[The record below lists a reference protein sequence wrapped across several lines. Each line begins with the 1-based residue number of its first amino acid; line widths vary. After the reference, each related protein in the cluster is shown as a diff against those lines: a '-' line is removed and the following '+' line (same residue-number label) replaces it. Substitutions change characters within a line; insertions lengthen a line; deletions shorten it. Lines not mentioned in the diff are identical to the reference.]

1 MAIQKRASHLGDF
14 MRKRR
19 DELSLSQRAL
29 GLLFSP
35 PVTTQFISN
44 IERGVTP
51 LPPIHVSTLSK
62 ALQTPETEIVAAL
75 EKEYALRLHNRLGH
89 APQAEIAGASPS
101 ETQQVQALW
110 EAYNHAEPHAK
121 RAFEQACESILHIA
135 LRKPQ
140 S

>member
-1 MAIQKRASHLGDF
+1 MSVQKRPSHLGDF

-19 DELSLSQRAL
+19 EELNLSQRAL
-29 GLLFSP
+29 GLLFTP

-51 LPPIHVSTLSK
+51 LPPHHIPTLAK
-62 ALQTPETEIVAAL
+62 ALQAHEADVVSVL
-75 EKEYALRLHNRLGH
+75 EREYALRLQTKLGH
-89 APQAEIAGASPS
+89 PTQGDLGGASPT
-101 ETQQVQALW
+101 ENQQIHALW
-110 EAYNHAEPHAK
+110 EAYQSAEPHAK
-121 RAFEQACESILHIA
+121 RAFEQACESILHVA

>member
-19 DELSLSQRAL
+19 DDLSLSQRAL
-29 GLLFSP
+29 GLLFTP

-51 LPPIHVSTLSK
+51 LPPTHVGTLAK
-62 ALQTPETEIVAAL
+62 ALQSPEAEIVAVL
-75 EKEYALRLHNRLGH
+75 EKEYALRLQTRLGH
-89 APQAEIAGASPS
+89 TPQADVTGASPS
-101 ETQQVQALW
+101 ESQQVQAIW
-110 EAYNHAEPHAK
+110 NAYLHAEPHAK
-121 RAFEQACESILHIA
+121 RAFEQACESILHVA